1 MIKSMARKEIRLL
14 LKEKGTFFWLLVLP
28 ILFIVLFAS
37 VFGSA
42 GSSTIKVQYLDMD
55 HTAAS
60 KELLQSIERMDG
72 FELKTDST
80 LSLEEQLASIRDG
93 KLSALLVLPQGFEA
107 SLKADANGPA
117 EVTLYRDETV
127 NSTVAPIQAVLHN
140 IASGY
145 RDASIAHA
153 LASSGMNE
161 AKLKQVLTPPIHI
174 AEKTENAVPFDMI
187 SQVVP
192 GYTVMFVFF
201 IIISMTRRFIS
212 DKETGMT
219 ARLSSTPMRP
229 LSYLIGMWIPYLLV
243 VLFQCAVLLSFGHF
257 VYGLELG
264 DMLSVVVI
272 ILALSLCV
280 TGLGLA
286 LSVFAKSE
294 NQGVAFTQ
302 LIAMGGAVIG
312 GLWFPT
318 EMMPKFMQIIG
329 QFTPQYWAQQGLKSV
344 ILHGAHV
351 QDIWPNVLILLAF
364 ACVTL
369 FIAVLQFP
377 RFMRQAAH

>member
-1 MIKSMARKEIRLL
+1 MIKSIARKEIRLL

-60 KELLQSIERMDG
+60 KELLQSIERIDG

-80 LSLEEQLASIRDG
+80 LSLEKQIASIRDG
-93 KLSALLVLPQGFEA
+93 KLSALLVLPHGFEA
-107 SLKADANGPA
+107 SLQSGTGPA
-117 EVTLYRDETV
+117 EVTLYRDETA
-127 NSTVAPIQAVLHN
+127 NSSVAPIQAVLHN
-140 IASGY
+140 IAGSY
-145 RDASIAHA
+145 RDANIAQA
-153 LASSGMNE
+153 LTSSGMNE
-161 AKLKQVLTPPIHI
+161 AKLKQVLTPPIHV
-174 AEKTENAVPFDMI
+174 AEKTENVIPFDMI

-201 IIISMTRRFIS
+201 VIISMTRRFIS
-212 DKETGMT
+212 DKDTGMT
-219 ARLSSTPMRP
+219 ARLSSTSMRP
-229 LSYLIGMWIPYLLV
+229 LSYLVGMWIPYLLV
-243 VLFQCAVLLSFGHF
+243 VIFQCAVLLSFGHF

-264 DMLSVVVI
+264 DILSVIII
-272 ILALSLCV
+272 ILALAFCV

-294 NQGVAFTQ
+294 NQGIAFTQ

-318 EMMPKFMQIIG
+318 EMMPKFMQTIG
-329 QFTPQYWAQQGLKSV
+329 HFTPQYWAQQGLKSI
-344 ILHGAHV
+344 ILHGAHL
-351 QDIWPNVLILLAF
+351 QDIWLNVLILLAF
-364 ACVTL
+364 SVVAL
-369 FIAVLQFP
+369 LIAMLQFP

>member
-1 MIKSMARKEIRLL
+1 MIKSIARKEIRLL

-60 KELLQSIERMDG
+60 KELLQSIERIDG

-80 LSLEEQLASIRDG
+80 LSLEKQIASIRDG

-107 SLKADANGPA
+107 SLQSGTGPA
-117 EVTLYRDETV
+117 EVTLYRDETA
-127 NSTVAPIQAVLHN
+127 NSSVAPIQAVLHN
-140 IASGY
+140 IAGSY
-145 RDASIAHA
+145 RDANIAQA

-161 AKLKQVLTPPIHI
+161 AKLKQVLTPPIHV
-174 AEKTENAVPFDMI
+174 AEKTENVVPFDMI

-201 IIISMTRRFIS
+201 VIISMTRRFIS
-212 DKETGMT
+212 DKDTGMT

-243 VLFQCAVLLSFGHF
+243 VIFQCAVLLSFGHF

-264 DMLSVVVI
+264 DMLSVIII
-272 ILALSLCV
+272 ILALAFCV

-294 NQGVAFTQ
+294 NQGIAFTQ

-318 EMMPKFMQIIG
+318 EMMPKFMQTIG
-329 QFTPQYWAQQGLKSV
+329 HFTPQYWAQQGLKSI
-344 ILHGAHV
+344 ILHGAHL
-351 QDIWPNVLILLAF
+351 QDIWLNVLILLAF
-364 ACVTL
+364 AVVAL
-369 FIAVLQFP
+369 LIAMLQFP